1 MKRSELI
8 AFTAGELNENALVY
22 VAKLVDEVL
31 DNEEKF
37 STTTAKLLCLMKE
50 ASTIRIYKLLAKRCY
65 LRAELAKANV
75 YPQWH
80 IAWMRGYEK
89 YMKLAKEVE
98 K

>member
-1 MKRSELI
+1 MKRSDLI
-8 AFTAGELNENALVY
+8 AFSADELEKGVPVY
-22 VAKLVDEVL
+22 IAKFVDEVL

-37 STTTAKLLCLMKE
+37 SNV
-50 ASTIRIYKLLAKRCY
+50 RIYKLLAKRCY
-65 LRAELAKANV
+65 LRAELAKANI

-98 K
+98 R

>member
-1 MKRSELI
+1 M
-8 AFTAGELNENALVY
+8 
-22 VAKLVDEVL
+22 DQ
-31 DNEEKF
+31 
-37 STTTAKLLCLMKE
+37 
-50 ASTIRIYKLLAKRCY
+50 TIISVIVLAKRCY

-75 YPQWH
+75 DPQWH